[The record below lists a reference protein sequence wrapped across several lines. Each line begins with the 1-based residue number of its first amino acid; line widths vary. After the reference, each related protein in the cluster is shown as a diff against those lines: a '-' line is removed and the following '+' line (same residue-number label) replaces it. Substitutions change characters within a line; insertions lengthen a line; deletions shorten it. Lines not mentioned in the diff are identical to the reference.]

1 MSDPVVLSR
10 RNRSFASVYGNLQRV
25 AFEQQPPGFCRQLQ
39 ILTKRS
45 FIQWWRGSWQRAIFL
60 GVITGSSTIMALMDT
75 FVVKEAEWQ
84 ALPILNLHTTLALL
98 IAVFALNLFSTDRP
112 VFWRERESGL
122 SVAAFFVAK
131 VFVNSIDL
139 VLQCFLLT
147 SVYFLIRQPVVSFL
161 VFFPPFL
168 LVTAAASGLGYM
180 ISTTFPPKH
189 GPFITAIVIFVSCG
203 LLGHPLRV
211 ETMADGGALELV
223 VDVLS
228 ITRWTVGYYYLN
240 FLADTDLSLFRS
252 DPVAMEMIGG
262 IETIYTNPSLVPAEM
277 LGVSASIIFC
287 ISMGLLWHLVAFL
300 RLMFSNRNRGHR
312 HADPWKQRF
321 YRLGGWLDD
330 LSFRVLGEERQ
341 VLVDQKEKP

>member
-98 IAVFALNLFSTDRP
+98 IAVFALNLFSRPNDSTDRP

-131 VFVNSIDL
+131 VARSAQSGAKRSQTEPRSSD
-139 VLQCFLLT
+139 

-223 VDVLS
+223 WEAQLVWSAASLRAGVALGPAGARS
-228 ITRWTVGYYYLN
+228 VGH
-240 FLADTDLSLFRS
+240 
-252 DPVAMEMIGG
+252 G
-262 IETIYTNPSLVPAEM
+262 IQPRMGYWI
-277 LGVSASIIFC
+277 LGS
-287 ISMGLLWHLVAFL
+287 H
-300 RLMFSNRNRGHR
+300 
-312 HADPWKQRF
+312 
-321 YRLGGWLDD
+321 
-330 LSFRVLGEERQ
+330 
-341 VLVDQKEKP
+341 

>member
-98 IAVFALNLFSTDRP
+98 IAVFALNLFSRPNDSTDRP

-223 VDVLS
+223 WEAQLVWSAASLRAGVALGPAGARS
-228 ITRWTVGYYYLN
+228 VGH
-240 FLADTDLSLFRS
+240 
-252 DPVAMEMIGG
+252 G
-262 IETIYTNPSLVPAEM
+262 IQPRMGYWI
-277 LGVSASIIFC
+277 LGS
-287 ISMGLLWHLVAFL
+287 H
-300 RLMFSNRNRGHR
+300 
-312 HADPWKQRF
+312 
-321 YRLGGWLDD
+321 
-330 LSFRVLGEERQ
+330 
-341 VLVDQKEKP
+341 